1 MGVRNILLA
10 AGIAAAAPLAAQ
22 AQSPDALYTRSLAAT
37 CAQCHGTNGRSADGS
52 ALAALAGMPRDY
64 MLQQLRAFRDG
75 SRPATVMHQIA
86 KGFTEPQLE
95 QIAGYFSAQK
105 K

>member
-1 MGVRNILLA
+1 MKIQAFVLA
-10 AGIAAAAPLAAQ
+10 AVLAPAAAW
-22 AQSPDALYTRSLAAT
+22 AQSPDALYVRTLSAS
-37 CAQCHGTNGRSADGS
+37 CANCHGTDGRTVQGS
-52 ALAALAGMPRDY
+52 AVPALAGMPRDY

-86 KGFTEPQLE
+86 KGYSEAQLA
-95 QIAGYFSAQK
+95 QIASYLAVQK